1 MTEVW
6 ALELLDSQKIVLL
19 ALADCANDEGHCWPS
34 MLSLSR
40 KCSKGQRTVQGVI
53 KALVDAGHVTRQ
65 EVPGRGCQYWVHP
78 RKETPAETAPRSDC
92 APQSSRPAETAP
104 RSQRRG
110 PPQPLRD
117 TPAAAA
123 DKPSKNL
130 QETSKGS
137 RLDGDPCLSITEI
150 VEGWNDLAARCG
162 LATVAKLTDERK
174 RKARAQGK
182 RFSIDDWLSVFRKV
196 EQSPFL
202 RGTNDRG
209 WRCDF
214 DFILSEG
221 NFTKILEGKY
231 DRQQA
236 N

>member
-1 MTEVW
+1 MTDVW
-6 ALELLDSQKIVLL
+6 ALQLPDSQKIVLL
-19 ALADCANDEGHCWPS
+19 ALADTANDEGHCWPS
-34 MLSLSR
+34 MLTLAR
-40 KCSKGQRTVQGVI
+40 KCSKSQRTVQGVI
-53 KALVDAGHVTRQ
+53 KTLVEAGHVTRR
-65 EVPGRGCQYWVHP
+65 ERAGHGCEYWVHP
-78 RKETPAETAPRSDC
+78 RKDCTPVAVAP
-92 APQSSRPAETAP
+92 PQGLHPAVTAP

-123 DKPSKNL
+123 DKPSKNHH
-130 QETSKGS
+130 EPSEDS
-137 RLDGDPCLSITEI
+137 RHDGDPALSVSEI
-150 VEGWNDLAARCG
+150 VEGWNDLASRCG
-162 LATVAKLTDERK
+162 LATVAKLTDQRR
-174 RKARAQGK
+174 RKARAQAK
-182 RFSIDDWLSVFRKV
+182 RFPLDDWLSVFRKV